1 MKAVV
6 WSESAVLSIQ
16 SIYDFIYIRS
26 PKNAEF
32 VVDTLFDIGDNL
44 NKFTDRNP
52 KDPIFN

>member
-16 SIYDFIYIRS
+16 SIYDFTYIRS

-44 NKFTDRNP
+44 NKFPDRNS